1 MAIPDFQSLMLPL
14 LKLASNQQPWRLR
27 DAVEALG
34 DEYKLTQDERTEL
47 LPSGRAPLFYNRVA
61 WAKTFLD
68 KAGILITPIRG
79 QFQITEQG
87 LALLAKNPAKI
98 TTKDLRNYPS
108 FVAFQNNGNS
118 KEEKQASNPTAEL
131 DLEQVIPPE
140 ELLDKAYREL
150 VETLK
155 GELVKTLKSV
165 PPYRFEQIVLDVLI
179 AMGYGG
185 SRQDAGQTVGKTGD
199 GGIDGIIN
207 EDRLGLDTIYV
218 QAKRWANDVG
228 ASEIRDFKGALD
240 GHGASKGV
248 FITTA
253 GFTRAALDE
262 VKRSRNYKIV
272 LIDGLRLAGLMIE
285 HNVGVSS
292 IETYA
297 IKKLDTDYFADE

>member
-27 DAVEALG
+27 DAVEVLG
-34 DEYKLTQDERTEL
+34 DEYNLTQDERTEL

-68 KAGILITPIRG
+68 KAGVLITPIRG

-108 FVAFQNNGNS
+108 FVAFQNNGNA
-118 KEEKQASNPTAEL
+118 KEEKQTSNPAAEL

-150 VETLK
+150 VDTLK

-185 SRQDAGQTVGKTGD
+185 SRQDAGQTIGKTGD

-228 ASEIRDFKGALD
+228 AGEVRDFKGALD

-272 LIDGLRLAGLMIE
+272 LIDGLRLASLMIE
-285 HNVGVSS
+285 HNVGVSV